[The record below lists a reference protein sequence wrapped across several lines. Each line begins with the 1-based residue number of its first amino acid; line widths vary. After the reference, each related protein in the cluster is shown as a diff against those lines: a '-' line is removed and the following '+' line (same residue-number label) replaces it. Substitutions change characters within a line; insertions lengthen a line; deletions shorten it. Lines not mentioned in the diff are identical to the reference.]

1 MLIYHRCLDAGD
13 LSPLGTRHLGWFGR
27 IKLHADSRD
36 RSQPPFL
43 IFICDRYCFRWC
55 VLYDT
60 MSARGKPQ
68 LYSRTAA
75 WKFFWRANAG
85 SRRGEGMNWGFG
97 RRLWRIGWWRF

>member
-43 IFICDRYCFRWC
+43 IFIWFPGVYYMIPCRPAVNLNYTREQRPGSFFGVPMPDL
-55 VLYDT
+55 VGG
-60 MSARGKPQ
+60 RG
-68 LYSRTAA
+68 
-75 WKFFWRANAG
+75 
-85 SRRGEGMNWGFG
+85 
-97 RRLWRIGWWRF
+97 